1 MRWPRVVVPAHQP
14 RMLQNVQNISRL
26 AAFFR
31 LIGPPTVTGPIEMT
45 HTVTGPV
52 PALEPERT
60 LATEIQ
66 SLYWRASDYALQA
79 EDARDELESQDP
91 EEVRTLTAE
100 GLRAHQE
107 LMDLLARQAE
117 SCELMRDQLEQHAR
131 LLEDAQA
138 LGMTDE
144 EWRAV
149 EARYAPEN

>member
-1 MRWPRVVVPAHQP
+1 M
-14 RMLQNVQNISRL
+14 
-26 AAFFR
+26 FR
-31 LIGPPTVTGPIEMT
+31 SMGAPTVTGPIEMT
-45 HTVTGPV
+45 HTVSGPV

-60 LATEIQ
+60 LATEIE

-79 EDARDELESQDP
+79 EEARDEVESQDP

-117 SCELMRDQLEQHAR
+117 SCEVMRDQLEQHAR

-144 EWRAV
+144 EWRAA
-149 EARYAPEN
+149 EARYTPEN